1 MVTCSPRNEQ
11 TKSEEFG
18 IMRSSTLLRIEDEE
32 ESIYGGA
39 DHLRP
44 EAGGSRRVRDRGLPG
59 IGSQPT
65 DLLSVEE
72 EISGD
77 GSHGAQT
84 AEAVRGR
91 EPKAQETGC

>member
-1 MVTCSPRNEQ
+1 
-11 TKSEEFG
+11 
-18 IMRSSTLLRIEDEE
+18 MRSSSPRRIEDEE

-39 DHLRP
+39 DHLRL
-44 EAGGSRRVRDRGLPG
+44 EAGGSRRGRDRGLSG
-59 IGSQPT
+59 VGSQPA

-84 AEAVRGR
+84 AEAARGR
-91 EPKAQETGC
+91 EPKAQATGC